1 MREVIRGYAP
11 AVMQPPARLGR
22 GRSQARKNAEGGI
35 LRKDVYIVARKKVAS
50 EPVLRDWTA
59 VDAALRDLKECQYAL
74 TELGVELD
82 RRIDGLKDDYNKNA
96 QPLQNRIKRLEGDV
110 KEYVDA
116 HRAELDGKSRTLVF
130 GKVGYRAS
138 SKLMLA
144 PAKVAEAIAALKA
157 LGRKELVKTTETLDR
172 EALKKEPPALLER
185 IGAFI
190 RWRGVFYYD
199 ISGEQP
205 EVQ

>member
-1 MREVIRGYAP
+1 M
-11 AVMQPPARLGR
+11 
-22 GRSQARKNAEGGI
+22 
-35 LRKDVYIVARKKVAS
+35 
-50 EPVLRDWTA
+50 
-59 VDAALRDLKECQYAL
+59 
-74 TELGVELD
+74 
-82 RRIDGLKDDYNKNA
+82 
-96 QPLQNRIKRLEGDV
+96 QNRIKRLEGDV

-144 PAKVAEAIAALKA
+144 PAKVTEAIAALKA

-172 EALKKEPPALLER
+172 EALKKEPPALLES
-185 IGAFI
+185 IGAYI
-190 RWRGVFYYD
+190 RTRDEFYYD

>member
-1 MREVIRGYAP
+1 M
-11 AVMQPPARLGR
+11 
-22 GRSQARKNAEGGI
+22 
-35 LRKDVYIVARKKVAS
+35 RKDVYIVARKKVDS

-82 RRIDGLKDDYNKNA
+82 RR
-96 QPLQNRIKRLEGDV
+96 LQNRIKRLEGDV

-144 PAKVAEAIAALKA
+144 PAKVTEAIAALKA

-172 EALKKEPPALLER
+172 EALKKEPPALLES
-185 IGAFI
+185 IGAYI
-190 RWRGVFYYD
+190 RTRDEFYYD

>member
-1 MREVIRGYAP
+1 M
-11 AVMQPPARLGR
+11 
-22 GRSQARKNAEGGI
+22 
-35 LRKDVYIVARKKVAS
+35 RKDVYIVARKKVAS

-59 VDAALRDLKECQYAL
+59 VDVALRDLKECQYAL

-172 EALKKEPPALLER
+172 EALKKEPPALLES
-185 IGAFI
+185 IGAYI
-190 RWRGVFYYD
+190 RTRDEFYYD

-205 EVQ
+205 EAQ

>member
-1 MREVIRGYAP
+1 M
-11 AVMQPPARLGR
+11 
-22 GRSQARKNAEGGI
+22 
-35 LRKDVYIVARKKVAS
+35 
-50 EPVLRDWTA
+50 
-59 VDAALRDLKECQYAL
+59 
-74 TELGVELD
+74 ELD

-144 PAKVAEAIAALKA
+144 PAKVTEAIAALKA

-172 EALKKEPPALLER
+172 EALKKEPPALLES
-185 IGAFI
+185 IGAYTVSYTHLDVYKRQAYNRI
-190 RWRGVFYYD
+190 LCKRLWAKIDSIAGTTCLV
-199 ISGEQP
+199 
-205 EVQ
+205 

>member
-1 MREVIRGYAP
+1 M
-11 AVMQPPARLGR
+11 
-22 GRSQARKNAEGGI
+22 
-35 LRKDVYIVARKKVAS
+35 
-50 EPVLRDWTA
+50 
-59 VDAALRDLKECQYAL
+59 
-74 TELGVELD
+74 
-82 RRIDGLKDDYNKNA
+82 
-96 QPLQNRIKRLEGDV
+96 
-110 KEYVDA
+110 DA

-172 EALKKEPPALLER
+172 EALKKEPAGLLES
-185 IGAFI
+185 IGAYI
-190 RWRGVFYYD
+190 RTRDEFYYD

-205 EVQ
+205 EMQ